1 MGEALPSSA
10 RSVRATVMFA
20 SLVGYTGLS
29 AALGPE
35 RAYLIVTG
43 CLRGLDAIA
52 RRHGGAVDKYLGDSL
67 MVVFGHPLLL
77 ANAARAAIAAALE
90 MRQHV
95 RDYHGGLALS
105 QPLGVHVGIASGPLV
120 AGEVGGRVVREFHV
134 LGDTVNVA
142 ARLKSKAPVGAIYVS
157 EATRE
162 EAGESFAFEP
172 LAALALKG
180 KSRRVAAF
188 EALAERA
195 SSHAQSLAGE
205 AGVAPPLV
213 GRDAELARLQGAAG
227 RLAAGR
233 GGAVAILGEE
243 GSGKSRL
250 LSALAPALAGVETL
264 VARPAAGALASPL
277 GVIAELLAGA
287 ALAIRRPDED
297 VATALRRH
305 LEASTQPVVVAVD
318 DLERADAASLAALAG
333 LLELSATRPLLFLVT
348 ARPRPG
354 AAAEALLARL
364 RTLPGEAGEE
374 ITLGPLAADAVRRLL
389 TALQGES
396 PLSEDALRLVEARA
410 AGNPAR
416 LVLGVHLAPALA
428 TERDHA
434 ASGVE
439 RSSDA
444 ERRRATIV
452 FADITGFTAMT
463 EGLGAETA
471 YPIVAGCLQLLD
483 EVARRHGGHVD
494 KYLGDCVMATF
505 GVPEAIEDAPR
516 AAINAAIEMRQRVR
530 EYNGERALPLPLD
543 LHVGIHTGL
552 GIAGDVSGPLLR
564 EFAVMGEPVDVAQQ
578 LTDLAEAGQIFI
590 GGDTQRLVR
599 DVFELRSRGPL
610 ASADGSAAIEAF
622 ELVSDRVQLHRG
634 RIGVERRVFS
644 ALVGRETE
652 LGELRARL
660 AELHTG
666 RGAMISLVAEAGLGK
681 SRLVAELAASPEAQA
696 LVWLE
701 GRSLSTGRNLS
712 FHPFADLLRAWAG
725 IEDLDDEDAARK
737 KLDAS
742 VAGVL
747 PEEADDTAT
756 LLANLLGLRL
766 ADAERERL
774 ARIPGDVLEKWIHR
788 AVTQL
793 LTRGASVAPV
803 VVVFDDLHWA
813 DESSIELL
821 EALLPL
827 AADHA
832 LLFLGVTRPGFAATS
847 GRIGEAARRS
857 AGLDHAEIALAPL
870 SHTAARHFVNN
881 LFEADGLPHATRAL
895 IEAKTQGNPF
905 FIEEVVRS
913 LLDEGA
919 VELREGRFRATER
932 IHQVEIPNS
941 VHEVVMARVGRL
953 PLRRR
958 TLLQLASVIGRSF
971 HESVLG
977 AVVDRSTDLG
987 DELRDL
993 EAAEFIVPW
1002 DQMRGA
1008 EWAFKHPLLHEVT
1021 YDALLETRREAL
1033 HRQVARAIETSLPP
1047 EIAGW
1052 AGMLAYHFSKG
1063 REPERAED
1071 YLFRAGEEAARV
1083 AASSEALRFFEQASQ
1098 LYLQLHGDGGD
1109 PRKMATLE
1117 RNVGFALFNRG
1128 RLLEALDHF
1137 DAALSHLGER
1147 APRGDREMWL
1157 RFARSLV
1164 PVLAGLYLPIERRR
1178 AASEVD
1184 REVIELLWKRG
1195 QAQTTASRTRIVFDN
1210 VRALSVLDRV
1220 DARTVPTAG
1229 AMYATAIGI
1238 FSYAGV
1244 SFAIGRRFLER
1255 ARRLVRSDDVP
1266 NRCIYRAMNF
1276 IHHTLVGDWSEE
1288 HAVDPEL
1295 LQEGL
1300 RYGRLWEVTNVLNLD
1315 GNRRLYR
1322 GEFAQARERIEA
1334 LAKIADQYG
1343 FDLAASA
1350 GRFLQAMVHL
1360 ERRELDAAIAALDL
1374 YADEHPDA
1382 PFQVSALGHR
1392 AAAQWLGGDVTGA
1405 EATLA
1410 RAERI
1415 LAQNPRVLPYHLSNY
1430 LRTRQILDVHAL
1442 ETACREGAGALRRA
1456 AAKRARASRTRA
1468 LRAAAKVA
1476 WRRPEVLRSAG
1487 SEAWI
1492 LGRTR
1497 AAQRSWD
1504 ESLAWARRL
1513 GMRAEEART
1522 LCEIG
1527 RRRGDA
1533 EALAAAD
1540 KLLAALGL
1548 PGDRDPLAREASRA

>member
-1 MGEALPSSA
+1 MGDALPSSA

-20 SLVGYTGLS
+20 SLVGFTGLS
-29 AALGPE
+29 TAHGPE

-52 RRHGGAVDKYLGDSL
+52 RRYGGAVDKYLGDSL
-67 MVVFGHPLLL
+67 MVVFGHPAPI

-95 RDYHGGLALS
+95 GDYHAGLGLS
-105 QPLGVHVGIASGPLV
+105 LPLGLHVGIASGSLV
-120 AGEVGGRVVREFHV
+120 AGDVGGRVVREFHV

-142 ARLKSKAPVGAIYVS
+142 ARLNSKAPVGAIYVS
-157 EATRE
+157 EATRV
-162 EAGESFAFEP
+162 EAGDAFRFGS
-172 LAALALKG
+172 LAALTLKG
-180 KSRRVAAF
+180 KSQSVVAF
-188 EALAERA
+188 EALAEHA
-195 SSHAQSLAGE
+195 TNTAQSLAGE
-205 AGVAPPLV
+205 AGAAPPLV
-213 GRDAELARLQGAAG
+213 GRDREMARLRAALG

-250 LSALAPALAGVETL
+250 LSALAPDLAGVETL
-264 VARPAAGALASPL
+264 FARPASGALSPPL
-277 GVIAELLAGA
+277 GVIADLVVGA
-287 ALAIRRPDED
+287 TGATRASDED
-297 VATALRRH
+297 VAAALRRH
-305 LEASTQPVVVAVD
+305 LEASARPTVVAVE
-318 DLERADAASLAALAG
+318 DLQRADPASLAALAE
-333 LLELSATRPLLFLVT
+333 LLDLTATRPLLILGT
-348 ARPRPG
+348 ARPGFG
-354 AAAEALLARL
+354 AAVEALRARV
-364 RTLPGEAGEE
+364 RALPDGAGEE
-374 ITLGPLAADAVRRLL
+374 ISLDPLDADAVRRLL
-389 TALQGES
+389 AALTSEN
-396 PLSEDALRLVEARA
+396 PLSEDARRLIEARA

-416 LVLGVHLAPALA
+416 LVLGIHLAPALA
-428 TERDHA
+428 TERDRA
-434 ASGVE
+434 ATGSE

-444 ERRRATIV
+444 ERRRATIL

-463 EGLGAETA
+463 ERLGAETA
-471 YPIVAGCLQLLD
+471 YPIVADCLRLLD

-516 AAINAAIEMRQRVR
+516 AAVNAAIEMRQRLR
-530 EYNGERALPLPLD
+530 DYNRDHALPMPLD

-564 EFAVMGEPVDVAQQ
+564 EFAVMGEPVTVAQQ

-590 GGDTQRLVR
+590 GGDAQRFVR
-599 DVFELRSRGPL
+599 DVFEVRSRGTF
-610 ASADGSAAIEAF
+610 ASEAASAAIEAF

-644 ALVGRETE
+644 ALVGRDAEF
-652 LGELRARL
+652 GELRARL
-660 AELHTG
+660 AALRTG
-666 RGAMISLVAEAGLGK
+666 RGVVISLVAEAGLGK
-681 SRLVAELAASPEAQA
+681 SRLVAELAASPEAQG

-701 GRSLSTGRNLS
+701 GRSLSTGRDLS
-712 FHPFADLLRAWAG
+712 FHPFADLLRSWAG
-725 IEDLDDEDAARK
+725 IDDLDDEDSARK
-737 KLDAS
+737 MFDAS

-747 PEEADDTAT
+747 PEDTGDTAT

-774 ARIPGDVLEKWIHR
+774 ARISGDVLEKWIHR

-793 LTRGASVAPV
+793 LVRGATANPV
-803 VVVFDDLHWA
+803 VVVLDDLHWA
-813 DESSIELL
+813 DESSIALL

-827 AADHA
+827 ASKHA

-847 GRIGEAARRS
+847 GRIAEAARKA
-857 AGLDHAEIALAPL
+857 AGLDHVEIALAPL
-870 SHTAARHFVNN
+870 SRAASRHFVNN
-881 LFEADGLPHATRAL
+881 LFETDGLPHATRAL
-895 IEAKTQGNPF
+895 IEEKTQGNPF
-905 FIEEVVRS
+905 FIEELVRS

-919 VELREGRFRATER
+919 IEFREGRFRATEK
-932 IHQVEIPNS
+932 IHQVEIPGT

-953 PLRRR
+953 PLQRR
-958 TLLQLASVIGRSF
+958 TILQLASVIGRSF
-971 HESVLG
+971 HQSVLD
-977 AVVDRSTDLG
+977 AVVDRATDL
-987 DELRDL
+987 DAELRDL

-1002 DQMRGA
+1002 DQMHGV
-1008 EWAFKHPLLHEVT
+1008 EWAFKHPVLHEVT
-1021 YDALLETRREAL
+1021 YDALLETRRVAL

-1063 REPERAED
+1063 HEPERAEE

-1083 AASSEALRFFEQASQ
+1083 AASSEALHFFEQASQ
-1098 LYLQLHGDGGD
+1098 LYLQLHGEGGD
-1109 PRKMATLE
+1109 ARKKATLE

-1128 RLLEALDHF
+1128 RLLEALEHF
-1137 DAALSHLGER
+1137 DGALSHLGER
-1147 APRGDREMWL
+1147 APRSDRELWL

-1164 PVLAGLYLPIERRR
+1164 PLIAGLYLPIGRRR
-1178 AASEVD
+1178 AATDVD
-1184 REVIELLWKRG
+1184 REVIELLWKRA
-1195 QAQTTASRTRIVFDN
+1195 QAQTTASRNRIVFDN

-1220 DARTVPTAG
+1220 DAQTVPAAG

-1255 ARRLVRSDDVP
+1255 ARRLVQPDDVP
-1266 NRCIYRAMNF
+1266 NRCFYRAMNF
-1276 IHHTLVGDWSEE
+1276 IHHTLAGDWSEAHE
-1288 HAVDPEL
+1288 VEPEL

-1322 GEFAQARERIEA
+1322 GEFAQARERSEA
-1334 LAKIADQYG
+1334 LARIADQYG

-1350 GRFLQAMVHL
+1350 GRFLEAMLHL
-1360 ERRELDAAIAALDL
+1360 ERRELDAAIAALDH

-1382 PFQVSALGHR
+1382 PFQISALGHR

-1430 LRTRQILDVHAL
+1430 LRTRQLLDVHAL
-1442 ETACREGAGALRRA
+1442 ATARRDGAGAARRL

-1476 WRRPEVLRSAG
+1476 WRRPEVLRTAG

-1492 LGRTR
+1492 LGRPR
-1497 AAQRSWD
+1497 AAKRFWN

-1522 LCEIG
+1522 LCESG
-1527 RRRGDA
+1527 RRSGDA
-1533 EALAAAD
+1533 EALAVANAR
-1540 KLLAALGL
+1540 LAVLGL
-1548 PGDRDPLAREASRA
+1548 TCDRDPFLQTQQT